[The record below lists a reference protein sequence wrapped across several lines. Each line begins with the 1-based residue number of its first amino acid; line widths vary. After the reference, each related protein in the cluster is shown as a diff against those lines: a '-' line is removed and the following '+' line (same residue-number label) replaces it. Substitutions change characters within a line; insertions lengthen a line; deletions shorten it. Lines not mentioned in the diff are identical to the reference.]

1 MDKVFLR
8 GARVV
13 LREKTVKDAWNEY
26 LWRTDPELSQ
36 LDAALPLTMGYD
48 EFLSMYKE
56 QLRYP
61 LAWAKP
67 LSVDTLDGAY
77 IGNCMYYDVDVVHK
91 TAEVGVL
98 IGNRRY
104 WNDGYGFEVV
114 VTLVE
119 HIFATTG
126 LNRLYLHTLKWN
138 KRALR
143 CFEKCGFQAVR
154 AGASQPAAVCVH
166 GAAAGGVGGAAGGEA
181 GGAGRFGEGGFG
193 VGGVRDDG
201 TIWCLYLRGIRDL
214 PNRSSIHRSSR
225 CHLSS
230 NF

>member
-67 LSVDTLDGAY
+67 LSVDTLEGAY

-154 AGASQPAAVCVH
+154 LVRRSQRRFVYMELLREEWEALREGKLSERDALARAGSAS
-166 GAAAGGVGGAAGGEA
+166 AG
-181 GGAGRFGEGGFG
+181 
-193 VGGVRDDG
+193 
-201 TIWCLYLRGIRDL
+201 
-214 PNRSSIHRSSR
+214 
-225 CHLSS
+225 
-230 NF
+230 

>member
-36 LDAALPLTMGYD
+36 LDAALPLTMDYD

-154 AGASQPAAVCVH
+154 LVRRSQRRFVYMELLREEW
-166 GAAAGGVGGAAGGEA
+166 EA
-181 GGAGRFGEGGFG
+181 LREGKLAE
-193 VGGVRDDG
+193 RDALARAPMPSAD
-201 TIWCLYLRGIRDL
+201 
-214 PNRSSIHRSSR
+214 
-225 CHLSS
+225 
-230 NF
+230 

>member
-154 AGASQPAAVCVH
+154 LVRRSQRRFVYMELLREEWEALREGKLAERDALAKAGSAS
-166 GAAAGGVGGAAGGEA
+166 AG
-181 GGAGRFGEGGFG
+181 
-193 VGGVRDDG
+193 
-201 TIWCLYLRGIRDL
+201 
-214 PNRSSIHRSSR
+214 
-225 CHLSS
+225 
-230 NF
+230 

>member
-36 LDAALPLTMGYD
+36 LDAALPLTMDYD

-154 AGASQPAAVCVH
+154 LVRRSQRRFVYMELLREEW
-166 GAAAGGVGGAAGGEA
+166 EA
-181 GGAGRFGEGGFG
+181 LREGKLSE
-193 VGGVRDDG
+193 RDALARAKVEG
-201 TIWCLYLRGIRDL
+201 
-214 PNRSSIHRSSR
+214 
-225 CHLSS
+225 
-230 NF
+230 

>member
-154 AGASQPAAVCVH
+154 LVRRSQRRFVYMELLREEW
-166 GAAAGGVGGAAGGEA
+166 EA
-181 GGAGRFGEGGFG
+181 LREGKLAE
-193 VGGVRDDG
+193 RDALARAKVEG
-201 TIWCLYLRGIRDL
+201 
-214 PNRSSIHRSSR
+214 
-225 CHLSS
+225 
-230 NF
+230 

>member
-67 LSVDTLDGAY
+67 LSVDTLEGAY

-154 AGASQPAAVCVH
+154 LVRRSQRRFVYMELLREEWESLREGKLAERDALARAGSAS
-166 GAAAGGVGGAAGGEA
+166 AG
-181 GGAGRFGEGGFG
+181 
-193 VGGVRDDG
+193 
-201 TIWCLYLRGIRDL
+201 
-214 PNRSSIHRSSR
+214 
-225 CHLSS
+225 
-230 NF
+230 

>member
-36 LDAALPLTMGYD
+36 LDAALPLTMDYD

-67 LSVDTLDGAY
+67 LSVDTLEGAY

-154 AGASQPAAVCVH
+154 LVRRSQRQFVYMELLREEWEALREGKLAERDALARAGS
-166 GAAAGGVGGAAGGEA
+166 
-181 GGAGRFGEGGFG
+181 
-193 VGGVRDDG
+193 
-201 TIWCLYLRGIRDL
+201 L
-214 PNRSSIHRSSR
+214 
-225 CHLSS
+225 
-230 NF
+230 

>member
-1 MDKVFLR
+1 MRDKIHLR

-13 LREKTVKDAWNEY
+13 LREKTVNDAWNEFQ
-26 LWRTDPELSQ
+26 WRTDPELSQ

-48 EFLSMYKE
+48 EFLKLYRE

-91 TAEVGVL
+91 TAEVGIL
-98 IGNRRY
+98 IGNRSY
-104 WNDGYGFEVV
+104 WNGGYGFDVV
-114 VTLVE
+114 VTLID

-138 KRALR
+138 KRARR
-143 CFEKCGFQAVR
+143 CFEKCGFHTVR
-154 AGASQPAAVCVH
+154 MVRRIQREFVYMEMLREEWDAMREEKLAERDELSKT
-166 GAAAGGVGGAAGGEA
+166 
-181 GGAGRFGEGGFG
+181 GAGK
-193 VGGVRDDG
+193 
-201 TIWCLYLRGIRDL
+201 
-214 PNRSSIHRSSR
+214 
-225 CHLSS
+225 
-230 NF
+230 